1 MDLLSPPF
9 PLVSYGAA
17 KEAAKPEEKWGEGG
31 GISPLVPTQD
41 LYTPYHKGENN
52 LLFFL
57 VSYISKVT
65 S

>member
-1 MDLLSPPF
+1 MDLLSPHF

-41 LYTPYHKGENN
+41 LYTPYHKGENRGGKQSSV
-52 LLFFL
+52 FL
-57 VSYISKVT
+57 GKLHF
-65 S
+65 